1 VGLSPVSETCLL
13 FETYNEVDDKRFA
26 GYIQSTAVVAKMVTF
41 LITSFFVLA
50 LLAIAIYFWQKPT
63 SSTEVE
69 ALRPPPGRGLF
80 IDGTPDGQALA
91 KAEAESQATA
101 NAVTLHS
108 ELIARAKRGEKSVL
122 QEVRNV
128 GDADLYEE
136 ALNVLVAGA
145 DSDPKSLS
153 LVSYVTRHELRV
165 NKKLAERMIDSYK
178 NAPDRNATAKML
190 HVAALSDDATVYQ
203 GAVEAA
209 LKFWREGHLSEI
221 SSRELRSIL
230 EGEFWILSSPTRS
243 SGAGFLLKQA
253 LAGARR
259 ELEAA
264 HND

>member
-1 VGLSPVSETCLL
+1 
-13 FETYNEVDDKRFA
+13 
-26 GYIQSTAVVAKMVTF
+26 MVTF

-80 IDGTPDGQALA
+80 IDGTPDSRTVEEAR
-91 KAEAESQATA
+91 AEAESQATA

-209 LKFWREGHLSEI
+209 LKFWREGHPSEI
-221 SSRELRSIL
+221 SPRELRSIL